1 MTPEIVLDYV
11 YLGIILR
18 TEIQKVEIS
27 VGGKAILAAYMPPL
41 SIHNNCCDH
50 LPVKTK
56 LCNLVQCSV
65 PGLQSQ
71 EYTPPV
77 WSLSFD
83 TQQRVRR
90 KASCLQVIAWSLV
103 QDISSFSL
111 PPHVPFSLHPITY
124 PPSISTPSL
133 ILLSPPPQLSSF
145 SLHPLTYPSLSV
157 PSHILLSPPLL
168 PSVPSH
174 QIYPSFTEM
183 HVSRFVPH
191 G

>member
-1 MTPEIVLDYV
+1 
-11 YLGIILR
+11 
-18 TEIQKVEIS
+18 
-27 VGGKAILAAYMPPL
+27 MPPL

-83 TQQRVRR
+83 TQRVRR

-133 ILLSPPPQLSSF
+133 ILLSPPPHISF
-145 SLHPLTYPSLSV
+145 SLHPSFPLSHHTTYIPVSQKCTSHALCHTVKCLIVRGGIINLCSACKLAYKCATLYQSSL
-157 PSHILLSPPLL
+157 
-168 PSVPSH
+168 
-174 QIYPSFTEM
+174 
-183 HVSRFVPH
+183 
-191 G
+191 